1 MNERKV
7 HRGVYECGSS
17 GKEKHTGEKQ
27 SVQKSLE
34 SMQPQAIS
42 EQVRQTEGGRERER
56 ERERE
61 PQPSKFDCQLIL
73 KKVVSVC
80 LLCTFQISQILCQ
93 GWTPAFHSTQCGAI
107 LRSAFV

>member
-1 MNERKV
+1 MWEFRKRKAHWRKAECAEEFRKHAASSYKRASETERLTD
-7 HRGVYECGSS
+7 CN
-17 GKEKHTGEKQ
+17 
-27 SVQKSLE
+27 
-34 SMQPQAIS
+34 
-42 EQVRQTEGGRERER
+42 RQREEERER